1 MADNN
6 TSNTDDNVVPD
17 WLIPSC
23 LYDVLKWM
31 AVLVIPAV
39 AFLVGTLGAAW
50 GWPYVS
56 AIVTTI
62 NAVGVTIGVCIGV
75 STLDGLRNKRG

>member
-1 MADNN
+1 MADND
-6 TSNTDDNVVPD
+6 TKTTDDDVVPD
-17 WLIPSC
+17 WLIPSRV
-23 LYDVLKWM
+23 YDVLKWV

-39 AFLVGTLGAAW
+39 AFLIGTLGAAW
-50 GWPYVS
+50 GWPYAS

-75 STLDGLRNKRG
+75 STLDGLRKRG

>member
-1 MADNN
+1 MADNDN
-6 TSNTDDNVVPD
+6 KPTDDDVVPD
-17 WLIPSC
+17 WLIPSRV
-23 LYDVLKWM
+23 YDVLKWV

-50 GWPYVS
+50 GWPYAS

-62 NAVGVTIGVCIGV
+62 NAVGLTIGVCIGV
-75 STLDGLRNKRG
+75 STLDGLRKRG

>member
-1 MADNN
+1 MADND
-6 TSNTDDNVVPD
+6 TKTTDDDVVPD
-17 WLIPSC
+17 WLIPSRV
-23 LYDVLKWM
+23 YDVLKWV

-50 GWPYVS
+50 GWPYAS

-75 STLDGLRNKRG
+75 STLDGLRKRG

>member
-1 MADNN
+1 MADND
-6 TSNTDDNVVPD
+6 TKTTDDDVVPD
-17 WLIPSC
+17 WLIPSRV
-23 LYDVLKWM
+23 YDVLKWV

-39 AFLVGTLGAAW
+39 AFLVGTLGVAW
-50 GWPYVS
+50 GWPYAS

-75 STLDGLRNKRG
+75 STLDGLRKRG

>member
-1 MADNN
+1 MADND
-6 TSNTDDNVVPD
+6 TKTTDGDVVPD
-17 WLIPSC
+17 WLIPSRV
-23 LYDVLKWM
+23 YDVLKWV
-31 AVLVIPAV
+31 AVLVIPAL

-62 NAVGVTIGVCIGV
+62 NAVGVTIGVTIGV
-75 STLDGLRNKRG
+75 STLDGLRKRG

>member
-1 MADNN
+1 MADND
-6 TSNTDDNVVPD
+6 TKTPDGDVVPD
-17 WLIPSC
+17 WLIPSRV
-23 LYDVLKWM
+23 YDVLKWV
-31 AVLVIPAV
+31 AVLVIPSV

-50 GWPYVS
+50 GWPYAS

-75 STLDGLRNKRG
+75 STLDGLRKRG

>member
-1 MADNN
+1 MADND
-6 TSNTDDNVVPD
+6 TKTTDGDVVPD
-17 WLIPSC
+17 WLIPSRV
-23 LYDVLKWM
+23 YDVLKWV

-39 AFLVGTLGAAW
+39 AFLIGTLGAAW
-50 GWPYVS
+50 GWPYAS

-75 STLDGLRNKRG
+75 STLDGLRKRG